1 MKTDSTRSSLLN
13 VETHAGQP
21 IQAGGTT
28 ITPFSTSLRIGIPG
42 LNGGLIW
49 NRPTSILIESAD
61 GQEQVQPVPDI
72 TRQVEWLL
80 LGATLL
86 MALLIWIFNRKNSS
100 Q

>member
-1 MKTDSTRSSLLN
+1 MLN

-42 LNGGLIW
+42 LTGGPIW
-49 NRPTSILIESAD
+49 NRPTSILIESGD
-61 GQEQVQPVPDI
+61 GQEQVQPVTDI
-72 TRQVEWLL
+72 TRTIEWML
-80 LGATLL
+80 LGATII
-86 MALLIWIFNRKNSS
+86 MALLIWIFNRKSSS